1 MYAYDD
7 EQCPVRGPG
16 LNHIIGDDGHC
27 PHCSRTCRKACER
40 PQPYSAERPN
50 PSLSAEQPNPS
61 LFQAWLGEAKERE
74 GIPVE
79 PKCIT
84 GQGAEGRVA
93 ALGRGPVDE
102 RFERRL
108 VFFAGYLRERGL
120 RSEAEDAG
128 LTPSE
133 PTPAD
138 GVA

>member
-1 MYAYDD
+1 MYVYDD
-7 EQCPVRGPG
+7 EQCPMRGPG
-16 LNHIIGDDGHC
+16 LKHIVGDDGNC
-27 PHCSRTCRKACER
+27 PSCVRTCRRASER
-40 PQPYSAERPN
+40 PPPYST
-50 PSLSAEQPNPS
+50 EQPHPSS
-61 LFQAWLGEAKERE
+61 LFQAWLGEAKERA

-84 GQGAEGRVA
+84 GQGAEGHVSA
-93 ALGRGPVDE
+93 HGRGPVDE

-108 VFFAGYLRERGL
+108 VFFAEYLREHGR
-120 RSEAEDAG
+120 RSEAGDAE